1 MQKIWLL
8 CFYKLLLK
16 KGLWRNIGMEDP
28 FSVLLKSLQSVFHLE
43 AMRNG
48 KYTFPAVQHLREATE
63 NYNPKARNTFIELL
77 RAIREALPYIEKW
90 RINFNVIRK
99 SMDALAKLHHMPT
112 IDWNQVLSHPKVS
125 PRFQFSAL
133 NHSHHEYD
141 LMTWLEKKVGKP
153 FTQLDHTELTQTLVD
168 HRDRL
173 GFSQKL
179 SNHLKKDPD
188 FLYNI
193 ILRSERNF
201 IKISQTRLILYLTD
215 EQLARAII
223 KHIPVLM
230 HKRKAP
236 FEQIEQLIHTLNEIL
251 SNGRSVSTLLR
262 NTDAKTILENSPLFQ
277 MYLSEEYKNRHQH
290 PNKNPDL
297 QTKESLKPGL

>member
-1 MQKIWLL
+1 M
-8 CFYKLLLK
+8 
-16 KGLWRNIGMEDP
+16 
-28 FSVLLKSLQSVFHLE
+28 
-43 AMRNG
+43 
-48 KYTFPAVQHLREATE
+48 
-63 NYNPKARNTFIELL
+63 
-77 RAIREALPYIEKW
+77 
-90 RINFNVIRK
+90 
-99 SMDALAKLHHMPT
+99 
-112 IDWNQVLSHPKVS
+112 
-125 PRFQFSAL
+125 
-133 NHSHHEYD
+133 
-141 LMTWLEKKVGKP
+141 
-153 FTQLDHTELTQTLVD
+153 DHTELTQTLVD
-168 HRDRL
+168 NRDRL

-230 HKRKAP
+230 HKRKEP

-262 NTDAKTILENSPLFQ
+262 NTDAKTILENSTLFQ

-290 PNKNPDL
+290 PNKDPDL